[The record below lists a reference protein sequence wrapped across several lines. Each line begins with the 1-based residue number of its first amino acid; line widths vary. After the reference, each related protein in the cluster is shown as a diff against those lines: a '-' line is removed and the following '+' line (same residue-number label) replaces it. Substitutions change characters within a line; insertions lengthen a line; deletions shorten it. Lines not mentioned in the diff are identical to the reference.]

1 MLINIDEVKVNDR
14 IRKDFGDIEELAND
28 IKKNGLINPP
38 TVTPE
43 YELIAGERRLRA
55 CKHLGFQQIEVRIVS
70 VRDEEHQLN
79 MEISENENRK
89 EFTYSERM
97 DWSKRLGRIESI
109 KARERQGKRTDL
121 TSGKTLSDVRADD
134 VVAEKSGFGSRE
146 QYRKAKFI
154 DEHAD
159 EETIKKLDEE
169 KISIHRAWTETKEK
183 LEQAEKRA
191 KQAESQAETERKE
204 RERLELE
211 NEELANVEPEII
223 EKEVIKEIIPE
234 HVNAELEQ
242 LERVVESQ
250 RLAFDEAKRELES
263 YRLRDANSYDEEEAR
278 KEIQKLND
286 EADKSVLRFKIKV
299 DRFIEE
305 VAITSFMEGAIASS
319 SDPTRKKLQ
328 DSVDYLKSFTKK
340 METALKGRVE

>member
-1 MLINIDEVKVNDR
+1 
-14 IRKDFGDIEELAND
+14 
-28 IKKNGLINPP
+28 
-38 TVTPE
+38 
-43 YELIAGERRLRA
+43 
-55 CKHLGFQQIEVRIVS
+55 S

-191 KQAESQAETERKE
+191 KQAESQAENERKE
-204 RERLELE
+204 RERLEEELE
-211 NEELANVEPEII
+211 NQEPERVEVVPDDYDFYKGNYESAVNLQKRYKDQMEEMRKELNETDIKGGDEEDRLRKREKTLKNKIKSIEKINDVQFHLDDVISQISTKTHSLDVNELLNDYQVLDDFESTINEVINVCKELKNKLPNKNII
-223 EKEVIKEIIPE
+223 EGE
-234 HVNAELEQ
+234 
-242 LERVVESQ
+242 
-250 RLAFDEAKRELES
+250 
-263 YRLRDANSYDEEEAR
+263 
-278 KEIQKLND
+278 
-286 EADKSVLRFKIKV
+286 
-299 DRFIEE
+299 
-305 VAITSFMEGAIASS
+305 
-319 SDPTRKKLQ
+319 
-328 DSVDYLKSFTKK
+328 
-340 METALKGRVE
+340 

>member
-159 EETIKKLDEE
+159 EETIKKLDED

-183 LEQAEKRA
+183 I
-191 KQAESQAETERKE
+191 KQAESQAENERKE
-204 RERLELE
+204 RERLEEEFE
-211 NEELANVEPEII
+211 NQEPERV
-223 EKEVIKEIIPE
+223 EVVPDDYDFYKGNYESAVNLQKRYKDQMEEMRKELNETDIKGGDEE
-234 HVNAELEQ
+234 D
-242 LERVVESQ
+242 
-250 RLAFDEAKRELES
+250 RLRKRE
-263 YRLRDANSYDEEEAR
+263 
-278 KEIQKLND
+278 
-286 EADKSVLRFKIKV
+286 
-299 DRFIEE
+299 
-305 VAITSFMEGAIASS
+305 
-319 SDPTRKKLQ
+319 
-328 DSVDYLKSFTKK
+328 
-340 METALKGRVE
+340 

>member
-109 KARERQGKRTDL
+109 KARERQGKRTNV
-121 TSGKTLSDVRADD
+121 TSDNTSSYARADD
-134 VVAEKSGFGSRE
+134 VDDQESGFGSRE
-146 QYRKAKFI
+146 QYTKAKLI

-159 EETIKKLDEE
+159 KETINKLDET
-169 KISIHRAWTETKEK
+169 KTSPHGSWTETKEK
-183 LEQAEKRA
+183 LE
-191 KQAESQAETERKE
+191 T
-204 RERLELE
+204 
-211 NEELANVEPEII
+211 
-223 EKEVIKEIIPE
+223 
-234 HVNAELEQ
+234 
-242 LERVVESQ
+242 
-250 RLAFDEAKRELES
+250 
-263 YRLRDANSYDEEEAR
+263 
-278 KEIQKLND
+278 
-286 EADKSVLRFKIKV
+286 
-299 DRFIEE
+299 
-305 VAITSFMEGAIASS
+305 T
-319 SDPTRKKLQ
+319 KKL
-328 DSVDYLKSFTKK
+328 TKP
-340 METALKGRVE
+340 A